1 MLPRFSESIRCIL
14 GKHVKIIERRAV
26 RLETKGDKTE
36 SRILVN
42 TDSDLS
48 LMVISRREDD
58 MSCAILF

>member
-1 MLPRFSESIRCIL
+1 M
-14 GKHVKIIERRAV
+14 KIIERRAV